1 MSDEEFWGDVEIEPE
16 VATWLASLDDGRFGQ
31 VRFAIDRLAEE
42 GPLLGEPHTRQLRE
56 KVRELRFGLDGERWR
71 ITDFIASGRRIIL
84 LTVFRKQHAREPRE
98 IARAVRAFR
107 LCLSEGHIV
116 EE

>member
-56 KVRELRFGLDGERWR
+56 KVRELRFGL
-71 ITDFIASGRRIIL
+71 TASVGGSHISS
-84 LTVFRKQHAREPRE
+84 PR
-98 IARAVRAFR
+98 A
-107 LCLSEGHIV
+107 EGLFC
-116 EE
+116 